1 MKPTFM
7 MTVAVAMLLP
17 GPALAEP
24 TTRTI
29 TVDTPNF
36 EGERVITRDREAGL
50 RSVDSTLTRKED
62 GAVATRSRETQ
73 QTDTGAIISGS
84 QTRFNGNTRSFEA
97 ERQRTENG
105 YRTQGTVTGS
115 NGETYDYRARGRRTE
130 NGFDRQQR
138 IRNSDGEIVA
148 GRNVRI
154 RQNGNTRT
162 RRVVAGNGN
171 EARRVTT
178 TRRTVNRPRR
188 RAR

>member
-7 MTVAVAMLLP
+7 MTVAVAMLFP

-29 TVDTPNF
+29 TIDTPNF

-50 RSVDSTLTRKED
+50 RTMDSTLTRKED

-73 QTDTGAIISGS
+73 RTDSGVIISGS
-84 QTRFNGNTRSFEA
+84 QTRINGDTRSFEA

-105 YRTQGTVTGS
+105 
-115 NGETYDYRARGRRTE
+115 
-130 NGFDRQQR
+130 
-138 IRNSDGEIVA
+138 
-148 GRNVRI
+148 
-154 RQNGNTRT
+154 NTHT
-162 RRVVAGNGN
+162 RRVVAGNANG
-171 EARRVTT
+171 ARRVTT

>member
-7 MTVAVAMLLP
+7 MTAAIAMLLP

-29 TVDTPNF
+29 TIDTPNF

-50 RSVDSTLTRKED
+50 RTMESTLTRKED

-73 QTDTGAIISGS
+73 RTDSGVIISGS
-84 QTRFNGNTRSFEA
+84 QTRFNGDTRSFEG
-97 ERQRTENG
+97 ERQRTE
-105 YRTQGTVTGS
+105 
-115 NGETYDYRARGRRTE
+115 
-130 NGFDRQQR
+130 
-138 IRNSDGEIVA
+138 
-148 GRNVRI
+148 
-154 RQNGNTRT
+154 NGNTRT

-171 EARRVTT
+171 GARRVTT